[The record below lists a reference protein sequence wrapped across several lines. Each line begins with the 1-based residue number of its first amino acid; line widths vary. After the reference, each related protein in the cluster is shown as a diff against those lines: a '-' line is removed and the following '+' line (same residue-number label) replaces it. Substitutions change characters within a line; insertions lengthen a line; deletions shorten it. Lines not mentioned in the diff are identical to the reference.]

1 MPNKLLTCQRIA
13 REALPMLVN
22 NLVVPE
28 LFHTDYS
35 KDFVKEGDVLATLY
49 ANDKTKVD
57 VAVQKLE
64 SIFCI

>member
-1 MPNKLLTCQRIA
+1 MSNKILTCQRIA

-35 KDFVKEGDVLATLY
+35 KDFVKKRNTIQVEKPDQFEAK
-49 ANDKTKVD
+49 DFKR
-57 VAVQKLE
+57 
-64 SIFCI
+64 

>member
-28 LFHTDYS
+28 LFYTDYS
-35 KDFVKEGDVLATLY
+35 KDFVKEGD
-49 ANDKTKVD
+49 NNP
-57 VAVQKLE
+57 
-64 SIFCI
+64 S